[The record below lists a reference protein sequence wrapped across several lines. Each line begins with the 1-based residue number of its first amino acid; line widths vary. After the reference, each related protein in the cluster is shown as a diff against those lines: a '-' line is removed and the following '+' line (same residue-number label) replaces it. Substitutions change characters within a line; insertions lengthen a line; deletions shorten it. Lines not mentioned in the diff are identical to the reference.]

1 MSTRIADLRLRPV
14 SGRGLVGRLP
24 GLAVVVLAT
33 DEAAGA
39 VLDAC
44 TAGDDAG
51 AVVERLRALGTARPL
66 PPFVV
71 LADTVA
77 GLHVLAHDGMEVTFG
92 TEAGDER
99 RSVAT
104 GQWLDVVRTAPF
116 TRVTAASAGVDPI
129 ADDRLD
135 LAAGIVPAAALVA
148 GPELATVAPA
158 PVADASLD
166 GSLAPAPPPAPA
178 PPSSPTPAAAPPT
191 ATPAA
196 PAPPAAVPSV
206 TPTFS
211 SVLLLD
217 AEAEPDD
224 SRPPLPVASAAPAP
238 PRPRVLGILCSRG
251 HFNDPQAYYCDHC
264 GISMVHQTHNLVEG
278 DRPSL
283 GFLVFD
289 DGATYTLDQD
299 YVVGREPDAD
309 PRITSGEARVLL
321 LDDAARTVSR
331 VHAEVRLDGWRVT
344 VVDRGSTNGS
354 FVWMA
359 ATSQWQRLTADVP
372 VALEPGQHA
381 SFGQRAFRFESPHD
395 QR

>member
-1 MSTRIADLRLRPV
+1 M
-14 SGRGLVGRLP
+14 
-24 GLAVVVLAT
+24 
-33 DEAAGA
+33 
-39 VLDAC
+39 
-44 TAGDDAG
+44 
-51 AVVERLRALGTARPL
+51 
-66 PPFVV
+66 
-71 LADTVA
+71 
-77 GLHVLAHDGMEVTFG
+77 
-92 TEAGDER
+92 
-99 RSVAT
+99 
-104 GQWLDVVRTAPF
+104 
-116 TRVTAASAGVDPI
+116 
-129 ADDRLD
+129 
-135 LAAGIVPAAALVA
+135 
-148 GPELATVAPA
+148 
-158 PVADASLD
+158 
-166 GSLAPAPPPAPA
+166 
-178 PPSSPTPAAAPPT
+178 
-191 ATPAA
+191 
-196 PAPPAAVPSV
+196 

-217 AEAEPDD
+217 AEAEADD

-309 PRITSGEARVLL
+309 PRIASGEARVLL

-359 ATSQWQRLTADVP
+359 PTSTWQRLTPDVA